1 MQHPFEQALKC
12 CCRRV
17 IKPKELVHRGQLKI
31 KPCKTIEKR
40 KISQCGFLNVHPEL
54 RKREMALG
62 NLNI

>member
-1 MQHPFEQALKC
+1 M
-12 CCRRV
+12 

-40 KISQCGFLNVHPEL
+40 KISQCGFFSVRPDL
-54 RKREMALG
+54 RKGEINLG